1 MEDRIIYAEET
12 RIKSELDEIK
22 KNKPFNHL
30 GVGTLVNVHEH
41 IDKMEKEKKVNQ
53 ASHLLKDKKRRKTIM
68 ASKGKDKNLFSIGN
82 RRYDDG

>member
-41 IDKMEKEKKVNQ
+41 IDKMEKEKKVN
-53 ASHLLKDKKRRKTIM
+53 
-68 ASKGKDKNLFSIGN
+68 
-82 RRYDDG
+82 